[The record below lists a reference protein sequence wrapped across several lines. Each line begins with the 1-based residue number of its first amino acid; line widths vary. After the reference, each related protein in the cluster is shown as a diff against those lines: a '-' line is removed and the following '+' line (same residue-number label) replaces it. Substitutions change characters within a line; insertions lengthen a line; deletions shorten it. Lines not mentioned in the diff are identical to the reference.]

1 MNLRDTVRYAVL
13 FLSIGCAN
21 SPTDPARGGGRPPV
35 TPGPVQPFVARQV
48 SGNVYAERENNCP
61 LDAAVEVVDGPK
73 AGFRV
78 VQDHKVCV
86 AEGNGWISF
95 TIDGLPPETPVTL
108 RASAPGYAS
117 QDKVVVPSGVP
128 QRFVLLKQ

>member
-1 MNLRDTVRYAVL
+1 MNLRDIARYAVL

-21 SPTDPARGGGRPPV
+21 SPTDPAGAGGGGRPPS
-35 TPGPVQPFVARQV
+35 TFSHV

-61 LDAAVEVVDGPK
+61 PNAAVEVVDGPR

-78 VQDHKVCV
+78 VQDYKVCV
-86 AEGNGWISF
+86 EEGNGWISF
-95 TIDGLPPETPVTL
+95 TIDELPPATAVTL

-117 QDKVVVPSGVP
+117 QERVVVPSGTP

>member
-1 MNLRDTVRYAVL
+1 MNLRDIARYAVL
-13 FLSIGCAN
+13 FTTIGCAN
-21 SPTDPARGGGRPPV
+21 SPTDPAGGRPPV
-35 TPGPVQPFVARQV
+35 TPVAPGQPSVARHV
-48 SGNVYAERENNCP
+48 AGNVYAERENNCP
-61 LDAAVEVVDGPK
+61 PDAAVEVVDGPK

-95 TIDGLPPETPVTL
+95 MIDGLPPQTPVTL

-128 QRFVLLKQ
+128 QLFVLLKQ